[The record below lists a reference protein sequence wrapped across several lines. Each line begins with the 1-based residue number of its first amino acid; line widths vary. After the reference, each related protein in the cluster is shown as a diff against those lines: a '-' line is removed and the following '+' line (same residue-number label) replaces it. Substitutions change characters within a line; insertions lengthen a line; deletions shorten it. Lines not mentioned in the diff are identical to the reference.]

1 MPGAGKTT
9 VLTGIALWA
18 ESLQR
23 WQEHDR
29 QGGNKRGA
37 PVTRQALLSTALS
50 SFRELWP
57 ETGGWH
63 RRTPPIILQAKL
75 STGADIAMQIRV
87 DTTEQALVRPV
98 PQVWDALA
106 AARRETVPTV
116 QHMGPCG
123 PVPLDEPVYTS
134 PARAH
139 RTAHGATG
147 QVIRNALLEA
157 ASHEDRWDRL
167 VEAIREVCGWTV
179 HRPVTDGP
187 SLVVRCSHAT
197 HPDCEL
203 RQIGTTGQHAA
214 MGPCHGGE
222 RLGRDRAPGHSRRS
236 SGRAGRTFTHSVHGP
251 AGKHACH
258 PDHRHRDLP
267 DQRRLGLAP
276 RSALTPNPRTRP
288 AARKTEAG
296 ASTSPDNCQELANQ
310 REDNMTDQATVAD
323 MLAQYPGNRWMEGA
337 WGKTDLHHEQA
348 VHARQVHALMR
359 YGEFIPESRD
369 ALWIDLLSLALVTCE
384 PMIDKAAPDTS
395 ASATGT
401 TAATRDRGLIPD
413 LATIRIAAEI
423 RRTPDTPARRHC
435 EPELADRL
443 P

>member
-1 MPGAGKTT
+1 MIRHMAITGLQGTDEARLALGRRAVITGTPGAGKTT
-9 VLTGIALWA
+9 VLTAIALWA

-63 RRTPPIILQAKL
+63 RRTSPIILQAKL

-106 AARRETVPTV
+106 TARRETVPTV

-123 PVPLDEPVYTS
+123 PVPLDEPIYTS

-147 QVIRNALLEA
+147 QVVRNALLEA

-214 MGPCHGGE
+214 M
-222 RLGRDRAPGHSRRS
+222 
-236 SGRAGRTFTHSVHGP
+236 
-251 AGKHACH
+251 
-258 PDHRHRDLP
+258 
-267 DQRRLGLAP
+267 
-276 RSALTPNPRTRP
+276 AL
-288 AARKTEAG
+288 
-296 ASTSPDNCQELANQ
+296 
-310 REDNMTDQATVAD
+310 ATVANASGGIALLD
-323 MLAQYPGNRWMEGA
+323 TPDAHLDELA
-337 WGKTDLHHEQA
+337 
-348 VHARQVHALMR
+348 ARSLIQRM
-359 YGEFIPESRD
+359 
-369 ALWIDLLSLALVTCE
+369 DLLASTHGTQIIATATSRTSPAWDWPTVSLEHGSPDSTSN
-384 PMIDKAAPDTS
+384 AA
-395 ASATGT
+395 A
-401 TAATRDRGLIPD
+401 
-413 LATIRIAAEI
+413 
-423 RRTPDTPARRHC
+423 
-435 EPELADRL
+435 
-443 P
+443 